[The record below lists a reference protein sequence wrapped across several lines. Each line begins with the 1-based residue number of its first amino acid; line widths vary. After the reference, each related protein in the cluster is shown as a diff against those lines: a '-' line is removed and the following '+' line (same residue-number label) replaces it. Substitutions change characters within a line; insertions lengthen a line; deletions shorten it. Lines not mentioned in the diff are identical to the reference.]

1 VILADTSVWV
11 EHLRRGSAR
20 LEKLLL
26 DEAVAVH
33 PFVIGELALGHLR
46 RRREILEL
54 LDALPGSS
62 TAGQAEV
69 LEFVERHRLAGSGI
83 GWVDAHLLTAV
94 ALDGI
99 ALWTLDPRLATVA
112 TRLDLADSP

>member
-20 LEKLLL
+20 LGGLLL

-33 PFVIGELALGHLR
+33 PFVIGEIALGHFR

-54 LDALPGSS
+54 IAALPRAS
-62 TAGQAEV
+62 TLAPDEV
-69 LEFVERHRLAGSGI
+69 LEFVDRHRLVGSGI
-83 GWVDAHLLTAV
+83 GWVDAHLLAAA
-94 ALDGI
+94 ALDGTS
-99 ALWTLDPRLATVA
+99 LWTLDRRLATVA
-112 TRLDLADSP
+112 ARLDLAELA